1 MDKGKIKDI
10 GYIDLD
16 VEGMEYMILK
26 GAKNLINK
34 YRPIIRYEIQLD
46 MDKNNAI
53 KELLIKSDYK
63 LCLMN
68 QILPECRDDCRNML
82 AIPEENPMIIIDI
95 ICNYIYN
102 YKICLHI
109 NNRCEILNF
118 EHTKDSYYT
127 FMLIKGGT
135 YACLL
140 VDKDNKVLNSY
151 GIDTYVKYCENHC
164 KSINAR
170 DDYFIELK

>member
-68 QILPECRDDCRNML
+68 QILPECRHDC
-82 AIPEENPMIIIDI
+82 
-95 ICNYIYN
+95 
-102 YKICLHI
+102 KTCLHI